1 MRRSIHAIFLVF
13 VFLAVLSGCREETHE
28 DVLARVGDEIIT
40 AEEFQLNYEF
50 GHAHL
55 RAGEDP
61 RRRYLTFMIY
71 EKVMAEEAERLGLD
85 TTAAIAHSMRTL
97 REELLVERVFE
108 EHVLAGIEV
117 NDDEIDDA
125 INRSA
130 VSFKFRFIPAFS
142 EQQARDLRDKVLERG
157 FDDILEEVQES
168 FSDLDVEIGEV
179 TSTYVKADEVD
190 PGLLEVIQDL
200 EIGSPS
206 APVSFGSMWYVF
218 EVMDV
223 KRERLS
229 EYEYAERAPS
239 VRTKIYN
246 QKAVDA
252 GAKFVAS
259 TMEPRNVAT
268 KRAGFDVLVDAL
280 WEWYSHETPARNLLH
295 YIDEQAWD
303 EPFTRKLVENYEV
316 PLVSF
321 DGKTWTIHTF
331 LEHFTPGR
339 YIIRP
344 EEMNAFRA
352 RIADVIALV
361 VRDYVFLEMA
371 DREDLGEDETYRRTL
386 ALWKG
391 RWMFQQ
397 FRQYILED
405 ADVES
410 EDIRSFYER
419 ENSARGGRLVAFN
432 ELDQDDRDRIRKRMA
447 QEYVERAAD
456 SLTSSRYDVEVNEA
470 MLDTL
475 QLGVN
480 DRNRFMTVH
489 LLKSNSNKQPL
500 PIVDPNWVIR

>member
-1 MRRSIHAIFLVF
+1 MRRSKHAIFV
-13 VFLAVLSGCREETHE
+13 VFLAVLSGCRGEAHE

-40 AEEFQLNYEF
+40 ADEFQLNYEF

-55 RAGEDP
+55 RGGEDP
-61 RRRYLTFMIY
+61 RRRYLTYMIY
-71 EKVMAEEAERLGLD
+71 ERVMAEEAERLGLD
-85 TTAAIAHSMRTL
+85 TAAAVAHSMRTL
-97 REELLVERVFE
+97 REELLVERVFD

-117 NDDEIDDA
+117 SDDEINDS

-130 VSFKFRFIPAFS
+130 VSFKFRFIPTFS
-142 EQQARDLRDKVLERG
+142 EQQAHALRDKVFEHG
-157 FDDILEEVQES
+157 FDDVLAEVLES
-168 FSDLDVEIGEV
+168 FSDLEVDIGEV
-179 TSTYVKADEVD
+179 TSTYVKAEDVQPD
-190 PGLLEVIQDL
+190 LLEAIQDL

-206 APVSFGSMWYVF
+206 EPVSFGSMWYVF

-229 EYEYAERAPS
+229 DHEYAERAPS
-239 VRTKIYN
+239 VRTQIYN
-246 QKAVDA
+246 QKAVEA

-268 KRAGFDVLVDAL
+268 KRVGFNVLVDAL
-280 WEWYSHETPARNLLH
+280 WAWYSHETPARNLLH
-295 YIDEQAWD
+295 YIDDEAWD

-321 DGKTWTIHTF
+321 DGETWTIQTF

-344 EEMNAFRA
+344 EEMDAFRA

-361 VRDYVFLEMA
+361 VRDHVFLEMA
-371 DREDLGEDETYRRTL
+371 EREDLDEDETYRRTL
-386 ALWKG
+386 ALWKS

-397 FRQYILED
+397 FKQYILD
-405 ADVES
+405 NADIES
-410 EDIRSFYER
+410 ADIRSFYER
-419 ENSARGGRLVAFN
+419 ENSARSGQLLAFN
-432 ELDQDDRDRIRKRMA
+432 KLDQDDRARIHRKMA
-447 QEYVERAAD
+447 LEFVERFAD
-456 SLTSSRYDVEVNEA
+456 SLSSSRYNVEVNEA